1 MANLISLK
9 NTLPAKKNS
18 LYFSK
23 VELSKILS
31 AYSNGVIKGHWK
43 DYAIDQNGTISIFSI
58 YKNSRES
65 ATFCLTKK
73 RIKNSQVFNF
83 ALLYGPRSLEFSTSL
98 DSVLIRLASLPK
110 VVKLYK

>member
-9 NTLPAKKNS
+9 NTFPAKNNF

-23 VELSKILS
+23 IELSKILL

-43 DYAIDQNGTISIFSI
+43 DYAIDQNGTTSIFSI
-58 YKNSRES
+58 YRNSREN

-73 RIKNSQVFNF
+73 RLKNSQVFNF
-83 ALLYGPRSLEFSTSL
+83 GLIYRSKSLESSNSL
-98 DSVLIRLASLPK
+98 DSLLIRLASLPK
-110 VVKLYK
+110 IVKLYQ